1 MSMSPGGDN
10 LGDRGGVGEHRSGI
24 RRYQLQMI
32 DPEGHNRV
40 TMESNFLTKAH
51 FLAIY
56 LQKTGRFTGR
66 LIDIL
71 QHGEVIFTYQPNGSY
86 HP

>member
-1 MSMSPGGDN
+1 MSNP
-10 LGDRGGVGEHRSGI
+10 
-24 RRYQLQMI
+24 RRYQLQMV
-32 DPEGHNRV
+32 DENGENRV

-71 QHGEVIFTYQPNGSY
+71 QHGKVIFTYQPNGSY
-86 HP
+86 QFNESYHP